1 MLSGFV
7 PRGNEICQFLQ
18 EETGGQN
25 NMKKKAFIGLIVTSL
40 LIGMESFDYAQA
52 QSDTKQ
58 DPLIDKLIKKGVL
71 TEEDAAEI
79 RQQDKGF
86 TLPKGL
92 KGVKV
97 GALWYFD
104 YSSGEVPESNDDKS
118 NFNEFSVTRGYLTVK
133 KELFPWFHT
142 RITVDTHQDDTG
154 DYKNRLKYIYAELRP
169 PDAGPFTDM
178 KSEIGMGHIPWLDFQ
193 EHINPYRCQGT
204 MAIERAGVFNSA
216 DVGVSLRGYLDGK
229 LEDAEEKTGSH
240 YYDGRN
246 GSWHLGIY
254 NGSGYHASEENN
266 NKVLE
271 GRFTLRPLPDVIP
284 GLQLSYFNIYGEG
297 NDKDN
302 PARDWPDYV
311 VNMGYLSYENPWVIL
326 TSQYFTTEGNAK
338 GTWVDAR
345 GHALKTEGYSFFG
358 NLKLP
363 VLDRKL
369 SLFGRYDHFDQ
380 DADQRSGHDAEYD
393 MVIGGLNY
401 DIYKH
406 ILLLLCYETTD
417 HGRDAGKKTKI
428 PVAGNKLGDDH
439 KIQAVLQIKF

>member
-1 MLSGFV
+1 MVEEIKDDALVV
-7 PRGNEICQFLQ
+7 PKALRGL
-18 EETGGQN
+18 
-25 NMKKKAFIGLIVTSL
+25 
-40 LIGMESFDYAQA
+40 
-52 QSDTKQ
+52 
-58 DPLIDKLIKKGVL
+58 KLGVL
-71 TEEDAAEI
+71 AYI
-79 RQQDKGF
+79 
-86 TLPKGL
+86 
-92 KGVKV
+92 
-97 GALWYFD
+97 D
-104 YSSGEVPESNDDKS
+104 YSAGQKPKAGERES
-118 NFNEFSVTRGYLTVK
+118 NFNEFRLTRGYLTVK
-133 KELFPWFHT
+133 KEILPWMQT
-142 RITVDTHQDDTG
+142 RITIDTHQDDTG
-154 DYKNRLKYIYAELRP
+154 DYKERLKYLYVELRP
-169 PDAGPFTDM
+169 PDLGFFTSM

-240 YYDGRN
+240 YYNGRY

-266 NKVLE
+266 NKVFE

-284 GLQLSYFNIYGEG
+284 GLQLSYSNIYGEG

-345 GHALKTEGYSFFG
+345 GHALETEGYSFFG

-369 SLFGRYDHFDQ
+369 SLFGRYDHFNQ
-380 DADQRSGHDAEYD
+380 DNDGKIGNQADYD
-393 MVIGGLNY
+393 MCIGGLAY
-401 DIYKH
+401 DIYKGNL
-406 ILLLLCYETTD
+406 ILLAYETTD
-417 HGRDAGKKTKI
+417 YGRDAGKKGKD
-428 PVAGNKLGDDH
+428 PVRDNRLGDDH
-439 KIQAVLQIKF
+439 MIQAAWQIKF